1 MAIDIYTTR
10 TMMDAISSAK
20 PVRTFLKDTF
30 FASKK
35 THVTETVDV
44 EYRKG
49 RRKMAPF
56 VSPRKPGVPEDR
68 LGYTTKTFKAPLIK
82 PSTIITGE
90 EINKK
95 SFGENLYS
103 NTTPAQR
110 AAKMLAEDLRDLDE
124 QITRREEWMV
134 AQVMFTGQVAM
145 TGDGVDQI
153 LDFDFTNRQTLSGTS
168 LWSDKQ
174 NSDPIGDLKRWRL
187 SILQKSGIS
196 PDIVIMS
203 QDVASHF
210 INHPGVKDAMDI
222 KRIML
227 GKIEPQLLPN
237 GVTFMGT
244 ITMLGLDIYTYD
256 EWYFDEADQQEKP
269 LVPTG
274 KILIASTNARSAMT
288 YGAVTVMINN
298 NFTTI
303 EGTRAPV
310 SWTKNDPPARYV
322 QVNARPLPI
331 PHEVDSWYV
340 AQVI

>member
-1 MAIDIYTTR
+1 MTIDIYTTR
-10 TMMDAISSAK
+10 TMMDAINSAL

-68 LGYTTKTFKAPLIK
+68 IGYTTKTFKAPLIK

-103 NTTPAQR
+103 NMTPEQR

-124 QITRREEWMV
+124 QITRREEWMA
-134 AQVMFTGQVAM
+134 AQVMFTGRVAM

-153 LDFDFTNRQTLSGTS
+153 LDFDFTNKETLSGTS
-168 LWSDKQ
+168 VWTDTQ
-174 NSDPIGDLKRWRL
+174 NSDPINDLKRWRL
-187 SILQKSGIS
+187 SILQKAGIT
-196 PDIVIMS
+196 PNIVIMS
-203 QDVASHF
+203 QDVLNHF
-210 INHPGVKDAMDI
+210 LQHPDVQKKMDI
-222 KRIML
+222 RRIQL

-237 GVTFMGT
+237 GVTFIGT
-244 ITMLGLDIYTYD
+244 LTMLGLDIYTYE
-256 EWYFDEADQQEKP
+256 EWYFDETDQQEKP

-274 KILIASTNARSAMT
+274 NVLLASTNARSTMT
-288 YGAVTVMINN
+288 YGAVTVMINEK
-298 NFTTI
+298 FTTV
-303 EGTRAPV
+303 EGARAPV

-331 PHEVDSWYV
+331 PHEVDAWYV
-340 AQVI
+340 AKVI